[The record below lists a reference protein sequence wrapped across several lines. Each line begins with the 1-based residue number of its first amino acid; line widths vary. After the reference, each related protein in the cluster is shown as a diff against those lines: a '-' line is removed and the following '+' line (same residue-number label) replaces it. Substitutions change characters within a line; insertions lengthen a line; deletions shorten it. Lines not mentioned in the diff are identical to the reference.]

1 MTLTQILK
9 TKLAFLFLMK
19 VCICKS
25 SSPNDTIPV
34 YGEMS
39 LTVYTFFTRFPYQ
52 KDRNEI
58 SFQDEKK
65 EKK

>member
-9 TKLAFLFLMK
+9 TKLAFLFSMK
-19 VCICKS
+19 VCTCKS
-25 SSPNDTIPV
+25 SSPDETIPV
-34 YGEMS
+34 NGKMY
-39 LTVYTFFTRFPYQ
+39 LTVYTFFTRFSCQ
-52 KDRNEI
+52 KDRNEK